1 MSKVL
6 VLGGGVI
13 GLSTAMMLERDGHD
27 VIVLERDPERVPA
40 SPDDAWH
47 RGERRGVGQF
57 RQPHYVHPAGRLVL
71 EAHLPEVEA
80 ALLGAGATT
89 FDALTLLPPSIEDRA
104 PRPGDERFV
113 SVTGR
118 RPVIEYAVASVAD
131 RRLDVR
137 RGVSVSELL
146 TGPSAA
152 NGVPH
157 VAGVRTSGGEALT
170 ADLVIDAIWR

>member
-1 MSKVL
+1 
-6 VLGGGVI
+6 
-13 GLSTAMMLERDGHD
+13 MMLERDGHD
-27 VIVLERDPERVPA
+27 VIVLERDPEPVPA
-40 SPDDAWH
+40 SPDDAWQKW
-47 RGERRGVGQF
+47 ERRGVGQF

-71 EAHLPEVEA
+71 ETHLPEVQT
-80 ALLGAGATT
+80 ALLDAGATT

-118 RPVIEYAVASVAD
+118 RPVVEYAVASVAD
-131 RRLDVR
+131 RRLEVR
-137 RGVSVSELL
+137 RGVSVTGLL

-157 VAGVRTSGGEALT
+157 VVGVRTSENEAIV
-170 ADLVIDAIWR
+170 AGLVIHATGL